1 MKTTDKYIST
11 ISVEQRI
18 CRNEK
23 ATKYYEEHKED
34 MRLKSSLNAYK
45 RKWGEDCIN
54 EYINKYGITQECID
68 IIKLNTVKTLPSLKK
83 PCDI

>member
-18 CRNEK
+18 SRNEK
-23 ATKYYEEHKED
+23 ATKYYEANREY
-34 MRLKSSLNAYK
+34 MRLVSSLNAYK
-45 RKWGEDCIN
+45 RKWGQESIN
-54 EYINKYGITQECID
+54 DYISQYGITQECID

-83 PCDI
+83 PCNI